1 VTPEDRIAREE
12 GRAID
17 RLFDAG
23 KVAEARKLI
32 KRRLREVGESDFDA
46 HWLWCRLSWSY
57 YFFEQDGR
65 KALQHA
71 MTAHALAPRCPM
83 VAECRVYALIRL
95 GKHRDA
101 IQIARELIRRGAT
114 ALSRGDCADTPAAA
128 RATIAD
134 AHYDISWCYQ
144 QLANLP
150 AARRHLQAHFSL
162 RGPGIRTNTP
172 LASARELEKEL
183 REVAMPKKK
192 TATRSAR

>member
-1 VTPEDRIAREE
+1 M
-12 GRAID
+12 D

-101 IQIARELIRRGAT
+101 IHIARELVRRGAP
-114 ALSRGDCADTPAAA
+114 ALARGDCADTPAAA

-144 QLANLP
+144 QLADLT
-150 AARRHLQAHFSL
+150 AARRHLRTHFSL
-162 RGPGIRTNTP
+162 RDPGIRAGTP
-172 LASARELEKEL
+172 LASARELEREL
-183 REVAMPKKK
+183 ASAQKPKKK
-192 TATRSAR
+192 SRSRV